1 MGPRPKINW
10 KKRGGDREP
19 DPKKLKRKGRCSKSL
34 TRGKKGDAPSGACKK
49 RKRMCRRGSA
59 REEVKGKHLM
69 ALTHEKRKWGCPSGL
84 THEEGKRRRPVALT
98 FKERK
103 GGFPRGPNP

>member
-10 KKRGGDREP
+10 KKRGGDRDS
-19 DPKKLKRKGRCSKSL
+19 DPKKLKKGEVL
-34 TRGKKGDAPSGACKK
+34 KKPDPWKKRDAPSGACKK